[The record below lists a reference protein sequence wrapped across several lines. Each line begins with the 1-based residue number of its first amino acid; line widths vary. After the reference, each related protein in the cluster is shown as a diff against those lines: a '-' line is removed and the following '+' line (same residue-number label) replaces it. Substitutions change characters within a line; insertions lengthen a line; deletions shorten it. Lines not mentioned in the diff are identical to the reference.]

1 MFKNYLKIAFRNII
15 RHKGHS
21 FINIAGLAI
30 GMAVCILIL
39 LWIQHELSYDKFHEK
54 ADNIYR
60 VIQERSPV
68 TPTPLAPTLKK
79 EIPEVIQAT
88 RYRWV
93 GNPLIKYGEKSFS
106 DDKLF
111 LVDPSFFDIFSF
123 KFLKGDPGAALKNP
137 FSAVLTEKTAQ
148 KYFGDEDPIGK
159 SILVDNRLLVKV
171 TGVIENVPEN
181 SHIQFDLLG
190 PFEFIRNLWGA
201 DINNW
206 RWVSHRAYV
215 LLQKNCRLPE
225 VTGKIND
232 MIKKYMP
239 DTNAKFYLQPITRIH
254 LHTEFDERERGS
266 IAYVYI
272 FSAAALLILL
282 IACINFMNLA
292 TARGA
297 ARAKEVGVR
306 KIVGAQ
312 KKDLIKQFYGESI
325 LSSIIALIIAV
336 TLVEL
341 ALPTFNALTSKHL
354 SLDFSGNIFILSG
367 FIFIAL
373 FAGLVSASYPSLFLS
388 SFKPANVL
396 RGASPTGPGA
406 PSRLRKILVVTQFTL
421 SIFLIISTAVVY
433 RQLSYIKN
441 QELGY
446 EKDHIISMR
455 VTGDLLKHLSAA
467 RNELLQNPNILAVTL
482 TNTLPCRRETTHTK
496 VNWEGKNPQ
505 EEIRVE
511 VLKVDYNFL
520 KTFDIPMVE
529 GRFLSREHPTD
540 VREGFVVN
548 ETAVKTMGFEDESPI
563 GKRFELTGRKGKII
577 GVVKDFHSRS
587 LHYKIAPLVIQH
599 IAVDGDYD
607 TLSFRLKAENFS
619 STLSFLE
626 GVWKK
631 YAPDYTFAFSFFDE
645 EIDELYKSE
654 QRMGNV
660 FNYFTFLAIFI
671 SCLGLLGLVSFTAQ
685 QKTKEIGI
693 RKVLGSTVPGI
704 VLLFSRQFL
713 IWVLAANIIA
723 WPLGY
728 YFMNKWL
735 QNFAYRTGIGI
746 DVFIISGAIA
756 LIIALLTVSYQSVK
770 AATANPV
777 DALRYE

>member
-1 MFKNYLKIAFRNII
+1 MFKNYLKIALRNII

-39 LWIQHELSYDKFHEK
+39 LWVQHELSYDKFHEK

-79 EIPEVIQAT
+79 EIPEVIHAT

-93 GNPLIKYGEKSFS
+93 GSPLIKYGEKSFS
-106 DDKLF
+106 DEKLY

-123 KFLKGDPGAALKNP
+123 KFLKGDPASSLNNS

-159 SILVDNRLLVKV
+159 FLLVDNRLVVKV
-171 TGVIENVPEN
+171 TGVIENVPQE
-181 SHIQFDLLG
+181 SHIQFDLLS
-190 PFEFIRNLWGA
+190 PFEFIRYLWRA
-201 DINNW
+201 NINDW
-206 RWVSHRAYV
+206 KWVSHRAYV
-215 LLQKNCRLPE
+215 LLQENCSLPE
-225 VTGKIND
+225 VTGKMNN
-232 MIKKYMP
+232 MLKKYMP
-239 DTNAKFYLQPITRIH
+239 DTNAKFYFQPITRIH
-254 LHTEFDERERGS
+254 LYTEFDELERGS

-312 KKDLIKQFYGESI
+312 KKDLIKQFYSESI
-325 LSSIIALIIAV
+325 LSAIIALIIAV
-336 TLVEL
+336 ILVEL
-341 ALPTFNALTSKHL
+341 ALPSFNALTSKHL
-354 SLDFSGNIFILSG
+354 SLDLSGNIFLLSG
-367 FIFIAL
+367 LIFIAL
-373 FAGLVSASYPSLFLS
+373 FAGLASASYPSLLLS
-388 SFKPANVL
+388 SFKPVNVL
-396 RGASPTGPGA
+396 KGRLSTGAGGPA
-406 PSRLRKILVVTQFTL
+406 RLRKILVVTQFAL
-421 SIFLIISTAVVY
+421 SIFLILSTIVVY
-433 RQLSYIKN
+433 RQLCYIKN
-441 QELGY
+441 QKLGY

-455 VTGDLLKHLSAA
+455 VTGDLLRRLTPAS
-467 RNELLQNPNILAVTL
+467 NELLQNPDIPAATL
-482 TNTLPCRRETTHTK
+482 TNTLPCISETTIDN
-496 VNWEGKNPQ
+496 VEWEGKNP
-505 EEIRVE
+505 EEKMRVE

-548 ETAVKTMGFEDESPI
+548 EAAVKAMGFIGESPI
-563 GKRFELTGRKGKII
+563 GKWFKFSGRKGKII

-607 TLSFRLKAENFS
+607 TLSFRLKAENIS
-619 STLSFLE
+619 GTLSFLE
-626 GVWKK
+626 RVWEK
-631 YAPDYTFAFSFFDE
+631 YAPDYTFTFSFFDE

-693 RKVLGSTVPGI
+693 RKVLGSTVSGI
-704 VLLFSRQFL
+704 VVFFSRQFL
-713 IWVLAANIIA
+713 KWVLAANIIA
-723 WPLGY
+723 WPMGY

-735 QNFAYRTGIGI
+735 QRFAYRTGIGI

-756 LIIALLTVSYQSVK
+756 LVIALLTVSYQSVK

-777 DALRYE
+777 EALRYE